1 MNSLSFGL
9 GLSNNLR
16 FIKSELVVCVQT
28 VCGWEVGHV
37 AVAYHRF
44 VLFHHGFKCFTRFSN
59 IFGIASFAREL
70 VDHAR
75 LRFQG
80 DGVFGFHQ
88 GSSEAG
94 RRFVCHFDVVASEV
108 SG

>member
-1 MNSLSFGL
+1 MYG
-9 GLSNNLR
+9 
-16 FIKSELVVCVQT
+16 C
-28 VCGWEVGHV
+28 EVGHV
-37 AVAYHRF
+37 AVAYRRF
-44 VLFHHGFKCFTRFSN
+44 VSFSGLQCFTSFFN

-70 VDHAR
+70 VDRVR

-88 GSSEAG
+88 RSSEGG